1 MEGKFLVDSDF
12 LIALYNER
20 DSNHRRALTLIE
32 HLASIGDAQL
42 YFSVFV
48 YGETT
53 TILAQRVSQKT
64 AHYFMDDIQK
74 HGLSVITNVADIFLE
89 AQNIFRKQQS
99 KNVSFVDAT
108 NIALMRGTA
117 FAGLLS
123 FDQDYAKNGIRP
135 FKG

>member
-1 MEGKFLVDSDF
+1 MESKFLVDSDF

-32 HLASIGDAQL
+32 HLASIGDVRL

-64 AHYFMDDIQK
+64 AHYFMNDIQK
-74 HGLSVITNVADIFLE
+74 HGFSVITSVDDIFLE

-108 NIALMRGTA
+108 NIAIMRGSA

-123 FDQDYAKNGIRP
+123 FDSGYTKNGIQLYRA
-135 FKG
+135 